1 MSIGQFCI
9 RDTVFVKRED
19 SIAEASRLMRRH
31 HVGSLVVVEE
41 YEEGNKPIGILTDR
55 DLVIE
60 ILAEEIAPDSV
71 SVGDIMSFELVTA
84 HEADGLWETL
94 QRMRI
99 HGVRRMPVVD
109 DRGFLVGIMSTDD
122 FLEILASELGEL
134 VKLRQREQ
142 QREERSRGA

>member
-1 MSIGQFCI
+1 MSISQFCI
-9 RDTVFVKRED
+9 RDTVIVKRED
-19 SIAEASRLMRRH
+19 SIVEASRLMRQH

-41 YEEGNKPIGILTDR
+41 CEDGNKPIGILTDR

-60 ILAEEIAPDSV
+60 ILAEGIAPDSV

-84 HEADGLWETL
+84 HETDGLWETL

-109 DRGFLVGIMSTDD
+109 DRGFLVGILSTDD
-122 FLEILASELGEL
+122 FLEILAGELGEL

-142 QREERSRGA
+142 QREERARGA

>member
-1 MSIGQFCI
+1 MSISQFCI
-9 RDTVFVKRED
+9 RDTVIVKRVD
-19 SIAEASRLMRRH
+19 SIVEASRRMRQH

-41 YEEGNKPIGILTDR
+41 CEGGNKPIGILTDR

-60 ILAEEIAPDSV
+60 ILAEEVAPDSV

-84 HEADGLWETL
+84 RETDGLWETL

-109 DRGFLVGIMSTDD
+109 DRGFLVGILSTDD

-142 QREERSRGA
+142 QREERARGV